1 MVAFT
6 QTVHDRPLESL
17 LKDLPKIAR
26 LSDTKFNLAT
36 KVLRRRFFAQPPGEQ
51 VRLLEIGTEIAGKAS
66 SEWVAE
72 RIQSIFVP
80 ESSLA
85 S

>member
-1 MVAFT
+1 MVEFT

-36 KVLRRRFFAQPPGEQ
+36 KVLRRRFFAQPAAEQ
-51 VRLLEIGTEIAGKAS
+51 GRLLELGNQIAEKAS
-66 SEWVAE
+66 SEWIAE
-72 RIQSIFVP
+72 RIRSIFVP
-80 ESSLA
+80 DSPSS
-85 S
+85 